1 MAFDPLHISSEVS
14 PCAAEAAGVPAH
26 STASPRTVLRSPS
39 EGSGPRSS
47 EAHPCT
53 LVSSGLGRPRS
64 PPGAGLLECRPV
76 AWETAP
82 VGLCAAA
89 SAGVSPGAL
98 ALPCRPGG
106 SGCQR
111 ASRELQPREGRKSQR
126 RRLWVSAAAACCLGH
141 RWGQGVP
148 LCLPRNPPPTPG
160 AHALAAVHSM
170 LHPCSLRSQTPAH
183 QPLPAGARDGPAHLA
198 QVISFL
204 RGVSSLLSLVSGQS

>member
-1 MAFDPLHISSEVS
+1 MHSGVFRSGQTPL
-14 PCAAEAAGVPAH
+14 PARRWPFGVQA
-26 STASPRTVLRSPS
+26 
-39 EGSGPRSS
+39 
-47 EAHPCT
+47 CC
-53 LVSSGLGRPRS
+53 LGD
-64 PPGAGLLECRPV
+64 
-76 AWETAP
+76 AP

-126 RRLWVSAAAACCLGH
+126 WRLWVSAAAAHCLGH

-160 AHALAAVHSM
+160 AHALAAVHST

-204 RGVSSLLSLVSGQS
+204 RGYHHS